1 MKNENCKSIKKKQ
14 KNLNIDLGNSQ
25 ENLTYKVEK
34 NYREIYLNNGNSNF
48 INSTQSIEL

>member
-1 MKNENCKSIKKKQ
+1 MKNENCKSIRKKQ

-25 ENLTYKVEK
+25 ENVNTKLDS
-34 NYREIYLNNGNSNF
+34 NIEIYSKNVSCNY